1 MLGKKRLGFHQQRR
15 EPVKDVTQK
24 RQEILDFILSQQQ
37 LNGYAPSVR
46 EIASAVQLASPAS
59 VQYHINELIRAGLIT
74 RAAAKPRTLRFTDD
88 RSNSGHRDRTA
99 NHTDQTIEVPLLG
112 DVAAG
117 FGTLAEDRLDQ
128 ETITLPTRL
137 ATGRG
142 PFFMLTVRGDSM
154 IDVGIFEGDLLVVE
168 ERNTAVDGEI
178 VVARI
183 NDGTE
188 GTVKVY
194 RSTPE
199 GPYLEARN
207 SGNPRYAEPI
217 RFEST
222 NDAIVGRVVSLL
234 RSY

>member
-1 MLGKKRLGFHQQRR
+1 
-15 EPVKDVTQK
+15 VKDVTQK
-24 RQEILDFILSQQQ
+24 RQEILDFILNQQE

-46 EIASAVQLASPAS
+46 EIAAAVQLASPAS

-74 RAAAKPRTLRFTDD
+74 RAAAKPRTLRFTNEHHSRGGDEA
-88 RSNSGHRDRTA
+88 RSSNVNR
-99 NHTDQTIEVPLLG
+99 TDQTIDVPLLG

-128 ETITLPTRL
+128 ETVPLPPRL
-137 ATGRG
+137 ASGRG
-142 PFFMLTVRGDSM
+142 PFFILTVRGDSM
-154 IDVGIFEGDLLVVE
+154 VDAGIFEGDLLVVE
-168 ERNTAVDGEI
+168 ERQTANDGEI

-194 RSTPE
+194 RTIK
-199 GPYLEARN
+199 GRNFLEARN
-207 SGNPRYAEPI
+207 GSDSRYSQPI
-217 RFEST
+217 EFESP

-234 RSY
+234 RSYQ